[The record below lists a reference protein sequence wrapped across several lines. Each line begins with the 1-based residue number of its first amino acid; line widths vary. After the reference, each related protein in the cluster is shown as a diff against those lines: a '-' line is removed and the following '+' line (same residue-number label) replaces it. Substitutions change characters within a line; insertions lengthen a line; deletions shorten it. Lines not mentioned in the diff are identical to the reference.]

1 MKNLGRTVRI
11 GLVVGIVFFGWYLR
25 EIYKN
30 NWGFRLFSADNWI
43 YVWEEFKAGWVI
55 STPYEW
61 SWLLTIVLMIP
72 VFFILWWC
80 SCKISWRKSLKT
92 VLKSPIKLVRKAT
105 PEKVIQKKIKLKA
118 KASHKKVRPPHM
130 TPGGRP
136 AIKQTGRTMDANKTA
151 APQSQPAFQPMMGGM
166 TSDFSQQNSFSQDT
180 PSFDNMSSPP
190 FLDDEMNNISLDDI
204 QLPEKIRLE
213 EDLTTILF
221 KSNYQVVADAIIN
234 KLKITYIGISTD
246 KVVLCLTDV
255 EKGDWL
261 ADEEFFNDEEPLWF
275 SESSHRI
282 SPVYTLLTTAKAFAK
297 KLAEAGLPQEVVPI
311 LIEKEGTIINAAD
324 MFETWKKMGVI
335 VCRTDLGGPEEL
347 QPFGSALP
355 EAADKGTADIL
366 ETVRNLF

>member
-1 MKNLGRTVRI
+1 MKNLGRTIRI
-11 GLVVGIVFFGWYLR
+11 GLVVGILFFGWYLR
-25 EIYKN
+25 DIYAR
-30 NWGFRLFSADNWI
+30 NWRFQLFSTDSWTH
-43 YVWEEFKAGWVI
+43 VWKEFKAGWII

-61 SWLLTIVLMIP
+61 SWLLTIIFMLPI
-72 VFFILWWC
+72 FFILWWV

-92 VLKSPIKLVRKAT
+92 VLKSPTKLLRKAT
-105 PEKVIQKKIKLKA
+105 PEKVIRKKVKLKT
-118 KASHKKVRPPHM
+118 KVSHKKVRPPHM

-136 AIKQTGRTMDANKTA
+136 AVKQTGRTMDANKA
-151 APQSQPAFQPMMGGM
+151 ANIQAQPAFQPMANGM
-166 TSDFSQQNSFSQDT
+166 TGGFSQMPSFSQDT
-180 PSFDNMSSPP
+180 SSFDEVTSPP
-190 FLDDEMNNISLDDI
+190 FLDDEMNNIALDDI
-204 QLPEKIRLE
+204 HLPEKIRLE
-213 EDLTTILF
+213 EDLISILSQ
-221 KSNYQVVADAIIN
+221 SNYQVVADAIVN
-234 KLKITYIGISTD
+234 KLKITYVGISAD

-297 KLAEAGLPQEVVPI
+297 KISEAGLSHDVIPI
-311 LIEKEGTIINAAD
+311 LIEKEGTIINATD

-347 QPFGSALP
+347 QAFGSALP
-355 EAADKGTADIL
+355 TATDKGTTEIL